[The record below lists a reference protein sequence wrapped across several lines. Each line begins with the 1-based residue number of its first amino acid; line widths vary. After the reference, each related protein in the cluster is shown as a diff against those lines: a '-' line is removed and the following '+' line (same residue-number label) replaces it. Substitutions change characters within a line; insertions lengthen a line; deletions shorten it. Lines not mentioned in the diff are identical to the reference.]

1 MTIKSNLVKS
11 LKKFANLAQVIPTTD
26 RKLLLEITNVTQTV
40 CVDVSGI
47 DDGNYGIDVRDGLQR
62 LPFEDFTFKIK
73 AKAGEQWVRV
83 IRLNK
88 DVIRIVKYNPFT
100 IASELAGSYM
110 VDMAV
115 DIDFAK
121 EKVQMKYPD
130 EAFISKD
137 VTPANV
143 ESTVTAIV
151 TIALSMANKMMES
164 SQEIQ
169 FKPNKKNYTYSKMPK
184 ALREKYVEY
193 TYSKPK
199 VKAVFTEEETVIVN
213 GKREHASPREHIR
226 CGHWRNYK
234 SGKKVWIK
242 SSHIN
247 KNSTDGKIEK
257 DYQY

>member
-1 MTIKSNLVKS
+1 MTIKSDFVKS

-26 RKLLLEITNVTQTV
+26 RKLLLDITNVTQTV

-47 DDGNYGIDVRDGLQR
+47 DDGHYGIDVRDGLQR

-100 IASELAGSYM
+100 ITSELVGSYM

-151 TIALSMANKMMES
+151 TIALSMAKKMMES
-164 SQEIQ
+164 TQEIS
-169 FKPNKKNYTYSKMPK
+169 FKPNKKKYTYSKMPK

-193 TYSKPK
+193 VYSKPK
-199 VKAVFTEEETVIVN
+199 QKTVFSEETENTN
-213 GKREHASPREHIR
+213 GKRDHASPREHVR
-226 CGHWRNYK
+226 CGHWRQYK

-242 SSHIN
+242 SSHVN
-247 KNSTDGKIEK
+247 KNSTDWKIEK